1 MNFRILTDSCC
12 DLPYDLLEKENVK
25 IVSMVVTLDGK
36 EYEDDLGKTFS
47 SEWLMK
53 EIQQGKLGV
62 TSQINIGVY
71 LEKFKEM
78 LEEDKTPIIYLG
90 FSSGLSGSYSNA
102 VSALDMLNEERGTEA
117 PIYLIDSKQAC
128 LGEGMLVKEL
138 IDLKNQQASVEEAL
152 AKINQLKTRVQS
164 WVTVDD
170 LKYLERG
177 GRISKTTAA
186 VGSLM
191 NIKPIIVVNDQGKL
205 VNQGKVRGRRKS
217 LDKLVEQTK
226 KYISIADTPAIY
238 IAYAGDMEAGEYLK
252 ESLSDIGL
260 PVKMY
265 PMGSTIACHTGAGAL
280 AVFSIVE

>member
-12 DLPYDLLEKENVK
+12 DLPYDLLEKENVQ

-47 SEWLMK
+47 SQWLIK
-53 EIQQGKLGV
+53 ELQQGKLAA

-78 LEEDKTPIIYLG
+78 LEENQIPIIYLG

-102 VSALDMLNEERGTEA
+102 VAALDMLNEEKGSKA
-117 PIYLIDSKQAC
+117 PIHLIDSKQAC

-138 IDLKNQQASVEEAL
+138 IDLRNQQAGVEEAL
-152 AKINQLKTRVQS
+152 DTINQLKTRVQS

-177 GRISKTTAA
+177 GRISKTTAT

-205 VNQGKVRGRRKS
+205 INQGKVRGRRKS

-226 KYISIADTPAIY
+226 EHISIGDTSAIY
-238 IAYAGDMEAGEYLK
+238 IAYAGDIEAGEHLK
-252 ESLSDIGL
+252 ESLSDLGL
-260 PVKMY
+260 PIEMY
-265 PMGSTIACHTGAGAL
+265 PMGPTIACHTGAGAL
-280 AVFSIVE
+280 AVFSIVK